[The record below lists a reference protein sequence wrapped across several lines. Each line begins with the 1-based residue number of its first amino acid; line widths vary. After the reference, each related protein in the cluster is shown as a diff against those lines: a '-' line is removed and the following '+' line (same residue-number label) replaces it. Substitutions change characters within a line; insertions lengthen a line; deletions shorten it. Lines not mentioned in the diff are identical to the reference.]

1 MTNEEFDR
9 IVRERTRK
17 IVRTLSDKAR
27 EYATG
32 DDRLHNFNK
41 GAAIADKP
49 REQVLWGFA
58 LKHYISFL
66 DILEALPETVPSNEV
81 IDEKIGDLIN
91 YLILVEACLKER
103 NDNTL

>member
-1 MTNEEFDR
+1 MKQEEFDR

-17 IVRTLSDKAR
+17 IVRMLASKAD
-27 EYATG
+27 EYATEQ
-32 DDRLHNFNK
+32 DRLHNFNK
-41 GAAIADKP
+41 GAAIANKP

-66 DILEALPETVPSNEV
+66 DILEALPDKVPTDEV
-81 IDEKIGDLIN
+81 IDEKVGDLIN

-103 NDNTL
+103 NIIE